1 MRHIYVHGLGQTP
14 ASWDETISY
23 LNGAEGNVCPD
34 LAEMIR
40 DKEVSYTN
48 LYREFSHVCDETGEP
63 INLCG
68 LSLGGVLALNY
79 AIDHPKRVNSLVLI
93 ATQYKMPQR
102 MLRFQNMIFRFM
114 PDAMFR
120 QMGFGKREFIRLCS
134 TMMELDFS
142 QSVSRISCPVLV
154 VCGEKDSA
162 NKKASRELAS
172 FLENVELQRIKD
184 AGHEVNREAPEQLA
198 KLLEGFYE
206 RIS

>member
-1 MRHIYVHGLGQTP
+1 MRHIYVHGLGQTA
-14 ASWDETISY
+14 ASWDEVISY
-23 LNGAEGNVCPD
+23 LNDAEENICPD
-34 LAEMIR
+34 LTEMIR

-48 LYREFSHVCDETGEP
+48 LYSAFSDVCNETGES
-63 INLCG
+63 IKLCG

-79 AIDHPKRVNSLVLI
+79 AIDHPERVNSLVLI

-154 VCGEKDSA
+154 ACGEKDGA
-162 NKKASRELAS
+162 NKRASRELAS
-172 FLENVELQRIKD
+172 LLENVELQSVKE
-184 AGHEVNREAPEQLA
+184 AGHEVNSEAPEQLA